1 MKKTGPK
8 VVVGMFVFLL
18 CMLLLPCRAAFAS
31 SGVSAGP
38 PQPPQSAQ
46 AGQSGQD
53 ARQGVSQQL
62 NGIDFSGIDKLI
74 KDSGAPINNLRE
86 LVDSAIAGK
95 LDLSPGSLLAQAA
108 RLIFNELYAQAD
120 LIRSLLI
127 VALLS
132 ALFKVMGEAFKNKG
146 VGELGFY
153 ASYVVLIIILF
164 QSFKIAL
171 DITQGLVGVVAA
183 LMEAC
188 APLVVTL
195 LIMTG
200 SVASSYVFNPLILF
214 ASGILTEFVSR
225 LILPVIS
232 LAAMIHIVNYLT
244 ESAMLQKLSELLK
257 DGCSFIVKALC
268 LLFVAAL
275 SLQKISMPILD
286 NVTFKTAKS
295 AVGAIPV
302 VGGPINSAADVVLL
316 WAGAAKSGVLI
327 ALIILAVVIFTVP
340 VIKVFALFLV
350 YKVTAAVIQ
359 PVADKRIVECVDG
372 MGDFALV
379 FTGVCVLTSLMF
391 IVMAVIVL
399 AF

>member
-38 PQPPQSAQ
+38 PQPTQSAQ
-46 AGQSGQD
+46 AGQD

-74 KDSGAPINNLRE
+74 KDSGAPVNSLRE